1 MNFCSRGVAFNDMNL
16 KFSKQLTRKHGCGLI
31 RIMVNLHVF
40 VFSVTHDSYF
50 SFEENQLECIL
61 ILLPF
66 IFYPED
72 IRAGTTS
79 VLRRGQRQDGH
90 EHRIHHRATRQR
102 NSPPTKQAPGEYLG
116 ARSHAGTIQ

>member
-1 MNFCSRGVAFNDMNL
+1 
-16 KFSKQLTRKHGCGLI
+16 
-31 RIMVNLHVF
+31 MVNLHVF

-79 VLRRGQRQDGH
+79 VLRRGQRQDRH

>member
-1 MNFCSRGVAFNDMNL
+1 MHINF
-16 KFSKQLTRKHGCGLI
+16 I
-31 RIMVNLHVF
+31 
-40 VFSVTHDSYF
+40 
-50 SFEENQLECIL
+50 
-61 ILLPF
+61 LPF

-79 VLRRGQRQDGH
+79 VLRRGQRQDRH